1 MTVTARPIVKVTPAE
16 LAEIIRDMPA
26 GQATITMVSSADK
39 HMNKKHRETKEANPW
54 LGKLLVES
62 TFSAFVGGNY
72 SNQVNAQLAR
82 EGQDK
87 DFEPLDDPRYASVDG
102 SRSLVENVDSGNL
115 HLVAKPSDTAVNVN
129 RTHYMYA
136 SNGVA
141 VDKAT
146 IAPYFAAKY
155 WRRFNGIADPTN
167 NRQGTEKRV
176 PHVKPLIENIVALRA
191 NGKDYVVSRQ
201 SAKRVTMADLAKRL
215 GQTSQAA
222 SN

>member
-1 MTVTARPIVKVTPAE
+1 MTITARPIVKVTPAQ
-16 LAEIIRDMPA
+16 LAEVIRDMPA
-26 GQATITMVSSADK
+26 GQATITLVSSADK

-62 TFSAFVGGNY
+62 TFSAFVGGSY
-72 SNQVNAQLAR
+72 ANQVNAQRDR
-82 EGQDK
+82 EGLDTEW
-87 DFEPLDDPRYASVDG
+87 EPLDDPRYQSVDG

-115 HLVAKPSDTAVNVN
+115 HMVAKPSDTAVNVN
-129 RTHYMYA
+129 RTSYMYA

-146 IAPYFAAKY
+146 IAPYFAAKQ
-155 WRRFNGIADPTN
+155 WRQFNGIEDPTN
-167 NRQGTEKRV
+167 NRQGTDKRV

-191 NGKDYVVSRQ
+191 NGKDYVVSRN
-201 SAKRVTMADLAKRL
+201 SNKRVTMSDLAKRL
-215 GQTSQAA
+215 GQTNQVA

>member
-1 MTVTARPIVKVTPAE
+1 MTATARPIVKVTPAQ
-16 LAEIIRDMPA
+16 LAEIVRDLPA
-26 GQATITMVSSADK
+26 GQATITIVSSADK
-39 HMNKKHRETKEANPW
+39 HMNKKHRDTKEANPF

-72 SNQVNAQLAR
+72 ANQVNAQRDR
-82 EGQDK
+82 EGLDT
-87 DFEPLDDPRYASVDG
+87 DWEPLDDPRYQSVEG

-129 RTHYMYA
+129 RTAYMHA

-155 WRRFNGIADPTN
+155 WRRFNGESDDTN
-167 NRQGTEKRV
+167 NRQGTAKRV

-191 NGKDYVVSRQ
+191 GGKDYVVVRQ
-201 SAKRVTMADLAKRL
+201 PAKRVTMADLATRL
-215 GQTSQAA
+215 GQTA